1 MFTKRSVSVILILGV
16 VTAIG
21 LAFWIPSART
31 GLFSPSG
38 TSPVVSAQSEITIDP
53 TAQPVEPPVVPVDQ
67 TGWHAFARQTV
78 AWAVAHP
85 EATPDPELLSRF
97 ADCWKYDLSD
107 TQRADIERDWL
118 ARLSAGSMDRW
129 LRLVAMEA
137 AGFPELALRECD
149 ALLGECQDPAWRELA
164 WDARTGLLLRSVRT
178 PEDALADTLSR
189 AAEEVPADTLE
200 HIVAMIRFRGPRAGA
215 VLTDGTLCPG
225 HEITVLGGRFSTDW
239 SRRAGDLIASVL
251 PDVVGQPGYQLVER
265 LAMVDQVL
273 KGRSGTTMLLSAAA
287 DSGGQAGAAETLLM
301 PMLDLYAT
309 MQDGP
314 ELEAAILWLP
324 DILFNNPNTFAESAV
339 SVRDV
344 LVNLAETRTD
354 PAVRA
359 AAREA
364 LIVMVDRGVI
374 SEDVSTRVEEA
385 QMLLEERPEKPWL
398 DEIQERRERALRLS
412 ARSVF
417 SSPDPEAIRVALVN
431 WLREH
436 PCGPVASTVLENG
449 VSRLTRPLL
458 LPPFE
463 PRPLAVVAA
472 EIPSPEPVW
481 SVSTLFRAS
490 LLAGGVPLFPEVSAD
505 RKEELEPMV
514 KWICAAARGLTEP
527 NTPEMAGNAR
537 GDGAL
542 AEAIAR
548 EDGAGVLR
556 ELIPRF
562 EAGQAESRPDQRW
575 DLAAALSVMR
585 ASTEDLRALIEESRL
600 ARNPRVNLLN
610 ACMRLVAGQR
620 LLSSGQTVP
629 EEFTR
634 NWVFEDQWDYLEWLG
649 DQGNSELI
657 QKARAA
663 VLAVLYALCGNQS
676 AERDKLVQWSAD
688 TLLNTDA
695 PNPWAARMLWPIVFD
710 RARRALAEGDDA
722 AARRWMERFAAV
734 TARCRETDLPFYE
747 LPAAERMAE
756 RCAMYF

>member
-1 MFTKRSVSVILILGV
+1 
-16 VTAIG
+16 
-21 LAFWIPSART
+21 
-31 GLFSPSG
+31 
-38 TSPVVSAQSEITIDP
+38 
-53 TAQPVEPPVVPVDQ
+53 
-67 TGWHAFARQTV
+67 V
-78 AWAVAHP
+78 AWAVTHP
-85 EATPDPELLSRF
+85 EATPDPELLGWF
-97 ADCWKYDLSD
+97 AGCWKYDLSD
-107 TQRADIERDWL
+107 AQRADIERDWL
-118 ARLSAGSMDRW
+118 ARPSVGSMDCW
-129 LRLVAMEA
+129 LRVVAMDA

-149 ALLGECQDPAWRELA
+149 ALLDECQDPAWRELA
-164 WDARTGLLLRSVRT
+164 WDARIGLLLRSVRT
-178 PEDALADTLSR
+178 PVDALADTLSR
-189 AAEEVPADTLE
+189 AAAEVPADTLE
-200 HIVAMIRFRGPRAGA
+200 HMVAMIRFRGPRAGA
-215 VLTDGTLCPG
+215 VMADGTLCPG
-225 HEITVLGGRFSTDW
+225 HEMTVLGGRFSTDW

-251 PDVVGQPGYQLVER
+251 PDAVGQPGYQLGER
-265 LAMVDQVL
+265 LTMVNQVL
-273 KGRSGTTMLLSAAA
+273 KGLSGTTVLLAAAA
-287 DSGGQAGAAETLLM
+287 DSGGQAGAAETLLR

-309 MQDGP
+309 MPDGP
-314 ELEAAILWLP
+314 ELEAAVLWLP

-344 LVNLAETRTD
+344 LANLAETRTD
-354 PAVRA
+354 SAVRA

-364 LIVMVDRGVI
+364 LIAMADHGVI
-374 SEDVSTRVEEA
+374 SEDVSARVEEV
-385 QMLLEERPEKPWL
+385 QLLLEERPEKPWL
-398 DEIQERRERALRLS
+398 DEVQERRERALRLS

-417 SSPDPEAIRVALVN
+417 ASTDPEATRVALVS

-436 PCGPVASTVLENG
+436 PSGPVAWTVLENG
-449 VSRLTRPLL
+449 IARLTRPLL

-463 PRPLAVVAA
+463 PRPLDVITA
-472 EIPSPEPVW
+472 EIPLPEPVW
-481 SVSTLFRAS
+481 SASSLFRTS
-490 LLAGGVPLFPEVSAD
+490 LLPGGIPLFPEVSAD
-505 RKEELEPMV
+505 RKEDLEPMV

-527 NTPEMAGNAR
+527 GTPETAANVR

-575 DLAAALSVMR
+575 DLAAALSIMR
-585 ASTEDLRALIEESRL
+585 ASPEDLRALIEESRL

-734 TARCRETDLPFYE
+734 TARCRETALPFHE